1 MRSLRDARQRY
12 VAGYLDSRTAKLTR
26 NGRRALLIAR
36 VMAARHKGASA
47 TNRPGGSPEHVE
59 EWFALFSS
67 FELLLSSS

>member
-1 MRSLRDARQRY
+1 
-12 VAGYLDSRTAKLTR
+12 
-26 NGRRALLIAR
+26 
-36 VMAARHKGASA
+36 MAARHKGASA